1 MADTWNMSGVV
12 AEEKLRLL
20 PMWTSG
26 SNLDMK
32 LLIITVLA
40 VPCSPI
46 SKTA

>member
-1 MADTWNMSGVV
+1 MRGVV

-26 SNLDMK
+26 SYLDMK
-32 LLIITVLA
+32 LLMMTVLA